1 MAAFED
7 FRQLLILYY
16 DANLINDEDFVLL
29 YDMFPSRNP
38 SFPYYEYASFDLNNM
53 SEAECKAEFRFE
65 KKDLPTLAEA
75 LQIPPTF
82 KLRQGSIVSGMEGL
96 CILLRRLAYP
106 CRFGDMVPRFG
117 KPVPV
122 LSMVTNH
129 VIDYIYTIHGHRI
142 TRWNDALLNPP
153 ALDTY
158 ARSVHAKGAALQN
171 CFGFVD
177 GTVRPIA
184 RPDEHQRM
192 MYNGHKRVHAI
203 KFQSVALPNG
213 LIANLYGPVE
223 GKRHD
228 AGMLAESGLLHDL
241 ERHAFSTG
249 GQPLCIYGDPA
260 YPLRVHL
267 QGPFQGAAL
276 TPQMEMFNGS
286 MSSVRVSVEWL
297 FGDIL
302 NYFKFLDFK
311 KNLKVGL
318 SNIGKTYVV
327 CALMRNALTCLY
339 GNQTSEFFN

>member
-38 SFPYYEYASFDLNNM
+38 SFPYYEYACFDLNNM

-65 KKDLPTLAEA
+65 KKDLPTVAEA
-75 LQIPPTF
+75 LQIPPSF

-142 TRWNDALLNPP
+142 TRWNDALLNPT

-213 LIANLYGPVE
+213 LIANLYGPVGKDLFNLLLFINKCQVYEKSNSNGKGTNMVSE
-223 GKRHD
+223 GIC
-228 AGMLAESGLLHDL
+228 
-241 ERHAFSTG
+241 F
-249 GQPLCIYGDPA
+249 PL
-260 YPLRVHL
+260 
-267 QGPFQGAAL
+267 Q
-276 TPQMEMFNGS
+276 
-286 MSSVRVSVEWL
+286 VSVL
-297 FGDIL
+297 
-302 NYFKFLDFK
+302 
-311 KNLKVGL
+311 
-318 SNIGKTYVV
+318 
-327 CALMRNALTCLY
+327 
-339 GNQTSEFFN
+339 